1 MLGCMQ
7 DYFIA
12 WWNLE
17 NLFDAEDSPN
27 RRPRLREIL
36 KEELQGW
43 NEEILRAKIDQLS
56 KIIVR
61 INNNDGPDIL
71 GVCEVEDG
79 PVINKLVD
87 RITELLPR
95 DYKIVHEKYDD
106 KRGIEVAFIYD
117 AAKFEVGKNNHTGEE
132 QIFSHHVLRSEATRN
147 ILQVNFRLKTSDN
160 TRLIL
165 IGNHWP
171 ARTIGELETEC
182 FRIAAGD
189 ALSYFHKR
197 ILEEHGKDTSIIAMG
212 DFNDQPFNRSI
223 MDHALSTPYEGQVK
237 NAHENSPFFYNLM
250 WHPMTNGEASYY
262 YTRKDPGPCS
272 KTCTTF
278 PNMLDQFMV
287 SRSVKFGNKLNVKEG
302 SVRII
307 KEEGMYDNEHEFPI
321 PKKFGR
327 PTSCGQ
333 PASDFNMEG
342 FSDHF
347 PISLVLQEM

>member
-1 MLGCMQ
+1 MIGCMQ

-17 NLFDAEDSPN
+17 NLFDAEDSPD
-27 RRPRLREIL
+27 RHPRLREIL

-43 NEEILRAKIDQLS
+43 NEEVLRAKIGQLS

-61 INNNDGPDIL
+61 INNNNGPDIL

-160 TRLIL
+160 TTLIL

-189 ALSYFHKR
+189 ALSY
-197 ILEEHGKDTSIIAMG
+197 L
-212 DFNDQPFNRSI
+212 
-223 MDHALSTPYEGQVK
+223 K
-237 NAHENSPFFYNLM
+237 NMAKI
-250 WHPMTNGEASYY
+250 
-262 YTRKDPGPCS
+262 R
-272 KTCTTF
+272 
-278 PNMLDQFMV
+278 V
-287 SRSVKFGNKLNVKEG
+287 S
-302 SVRII
+302 
-307 KEEGMYDNEHEFPI
+307 
-321 PKKFGR
+321 
-327 PTSCGQ
+327 
-333 PASDFNMEG
+333 
-342 FSDHF
+342 
-347 PISLVLQEM
+347 

>member
-7 DYFIA
+7 NYFIA

-27 RRPRLREIL
+27 RRPMLREIL

-132 QIFSHHVLRSEATRN
+132 QIFLHHVLRSEATRN

-189 ALSYFHKR
+189 A
-197 ILEEHGKDTSIIAMG
+197 
-212 DFNDQPFNRSI
+212 
-223 MDHALSTPYEGQVK
+223 
-237 NAHENSPFFYNLM
+237 
-250 WHPMTNGEASYY
+250 
-262 YTRKDPGPCS
+262 
-272 KTCTTF
+272 
-278 PNMLDQFMV
+278 
-287 SRSVKFGNKLNVKEG
+287 
-302 SVRII
+302 
-307 KEEGMYDNEHEFPI
+307 
-321 PKKFGR
+321 
-327 PTSCGQ
+327 
-333 PASDFNMEG
+333 
-342 FSDHF
+342 
-347 PISLVLQEM
+347 